1 MALDFPPNADNPDNP
16 ETGDEYTDDCGN
28 IWVYDETDNKWTV
41 QAPDGAV
48 GDAIWERDASS
59 GTGVISPVNA
69 TDELNMGTK
78 TGNINLDDF
87 QEAIF

>member
-28 IWVYDETDNKWTV
+28 IWVYDATDNKWTV
-41 QAPDGAV
+41 QAPANTQA
-48 GDAIWERDASS
+48 AIWERDASS

-78 TGNINLDDF
+78 TGNINLNDF